1 MGVGEMGRA
10 GPVARM
16 VLELPVSHVLF
27 VVFGRGFSTRVPLS
41 LARLCLGLRVAS
53 ALAGEGGPLN
63 RSAAFSLIELRP
75 RISVKG
81 SGAEC

>member
-1 MGVGEMGRA
+1 MGRA
-10 GPVARM
+10 GPVAGM
-16 VLELPVSHVLF
+16 VLEPPFSLPVSNVLF
-27 VVFGRGFSTRVPLS
+27 VFGRGLSTRVPLS

-53 ALAGEGGPLN
+53 ALAGEGRPLN

>member
-10 GPVARM
+10 GPVAGM
-16 VLELPVSHVLF
+16 VLELPVSHALF
-27 VVFGRGFSTRVPLS
+27 VFGRGLSTRVPLS

-53 ALAGEGGPLN
+53 ALAGEGRPLN